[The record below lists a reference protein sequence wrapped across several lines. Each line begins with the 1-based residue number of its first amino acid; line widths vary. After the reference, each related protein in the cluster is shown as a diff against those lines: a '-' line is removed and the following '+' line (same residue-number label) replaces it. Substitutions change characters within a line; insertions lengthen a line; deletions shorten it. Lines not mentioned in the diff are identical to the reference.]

1 MSLEDIE
8 RAVKDLSEQTDRLS
22 LRQEFI
28 FKPFGKGVLT
38 TDGVQYSTA
47 ITTSTDV
54 YEAVETAIIKQ
65 PNIAIWELYELEFG
79 LTMRI
84 KSSSTVESVL
94 WKFQGS
100 DGAGN
105 WEDLIAEQTRA
116 ASAAAYADISAL
128 GRWAP
133 TGSLLGLQKNI
144 YVRGVVKSGAAG
156 GETASAGMKSSSYVI
171 AKYMKKV

>member
-8 RAVKDLSEQTDRLS
+8 RAVKDLSEQIDRLS
-22 LRQEFI
+22 LRQEFL

-47 ITTSTDV
+47 ITTSTDG
-54 YEAVETAIIKQ
+54 YEEVELVTIKQ
-65 PNIAIWELYELEFG
+65 PNITIWELFELEFG

-84 KSSSTVESVL
+84 KSSGAAESVL

-100 DGAGN
+100 DDNGN

-116 ASAAAYADISAL
+116 ASA
-128 GRWAP
+128 
-133 TGSLLGLQKNI
+133 
-144 YVRGVVKSGAAG
+144 
-156 GETASAGMKSSSYVI
+156 
-171 AKYMKKV
+171 

>member
-8 RAVKDLSEQTDRLS
+8 RAIVNLSEQTDRLS

-28 FKPFGKGVLT
+28 FKPFGKGILT
-38 TDGVQYSTA
+38 TDGVQYSTE

-54 YEAVETAIIKQ
+54 YEVVETITLKQ
-65 PNIAIWELYELEFG
+65 PNLTIWELYELEFG

-84 KSSSTVESVL
+84 KSSGAAESVL

-100 DGAGN
+100 DNNTG

-133 TGSLLGLQKNI
+133 TGLLKGLQKNI
-144 YVRGVVKSGAAG
+144 YVRGVVKSGAAA

-171 AKYMKKV
+171 AKYMKKI

>member
-8 RAVKDLSEQTDRLS
+8 RAVKDLSEQIDRLS
-22 LRQEFI
+22 LRQEFL

-47 ITTSTDV
+47 ITTSTDG
-54 YEAVETAIIKQ
+54 YEEVELVTIKQ
-65 PNIAIWELYELEFG
+65 PNITIWELFELEFG

-84 KSSSTVESVL
+84 KSSGAAESVL

-100 DGAGN
+100 DDNGN

-128 GRWAP
+128 GRWKP

-156 GETASAGMKSSSYVI
+156 GETASAGMKSSSYII